1 MLEKQHALT
10 HAPKNGKI
18 ESETKEYMA
27 NHLDV
32 HKEDFEKAVEHFN
45 KELQGIRTGRA
56 NAGFV
61 EGVRVSVYGQEMALK
76 AIASIT
82 IPDAKTIQIEPWDKS
97 AVKEIEKGLMESNLG
112 MTPNTQG
119 TVIRLVMPL
128 MTEENRKNMVKLL
141 GQKEEQARIQVRN
154 TREKIRSAIL
164 DDEKNKVVNEDEKH
178 RQLEALDKETLRWN
192 TKLDEMTKEKED
204 EILKI

>member
-10 HAPKNGKI
+10 HAPKNDKI